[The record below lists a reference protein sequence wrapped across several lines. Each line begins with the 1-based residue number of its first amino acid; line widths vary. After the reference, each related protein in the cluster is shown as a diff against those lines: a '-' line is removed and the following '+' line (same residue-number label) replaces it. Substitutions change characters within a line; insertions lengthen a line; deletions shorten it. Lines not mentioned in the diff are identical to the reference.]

1 MVGSGVTLMA
11 NQNVPGP
18 GQAPGAPVGGGA
30 VVLNQ
35 LSEMVGNLIMLP
47 EMQGHLTF
55 SKNKVLNKIIIKERP
70 VNIASGETKYIRAIS
85 NKK

>member
-1 MVGSGVTLMA
+1 MA

-18 GQAPGAPVGGGA
+18 GQAATAPVGGGA
-30 VVLNQ
+30 AIVLNK